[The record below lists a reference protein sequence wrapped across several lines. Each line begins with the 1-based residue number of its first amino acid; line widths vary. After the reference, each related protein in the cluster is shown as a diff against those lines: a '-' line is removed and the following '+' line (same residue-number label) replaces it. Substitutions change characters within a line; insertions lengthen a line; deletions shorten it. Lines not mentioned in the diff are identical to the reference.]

1 MRPKA
6 KASLCMIGG
15 NVSLVQ
21 LSAKSP
27 ELLYAYSINQI
38 VAIAGA
44 GTLTDGSVCSHEL
57 RQYLAEL
64 DAARLFAHIDFCL
77 SNSFEKSGHVL
88 QDLVNELG
96 RRLDYDVE
104 NGLYQG
110 KVSQIGYD
118 GIWTAPDGHSIVVEV
133 KTTDAY
139 RINLDSGAAKYR
151 RLLIEASKVTEKSS
165 ILIVVGR
172 QDTGDL
178 EAQIRGSR
186 HAWDARIISTDA
198 LVKLVELKVNSD
210 EDETTE
216 KIRNLLVPFEYTRLD
231 NIIDVMFAA
240 AKDASSSAIEGEP
253 IETALT
259 DEVADISYKQEHT
272 PKAVLDA
279 IRSRAIAALGQRE
292 STTMIAHKRAQFWSG
307 DKTARAVCPVSKKYK
322 TGGYWYAFHPH
333 QKVFLADAKKGYLLL
348 GCLDSDVA
356 YAIPFSVVD
365 QLLPYL
371 NVTENEDRKYWHI
384 HLQPSELGGYQLLV
398 PKKSEKLSM
407 QSFELKLSET

>member
-1 MRPKA
+1 M
-6 KASLCMIGG
+6 
-15 NVSLVQ
+15 SLVQ

-27 ELLYAYSINQI
+27 ELLYGYSINQI
-38 VAIAGA
+38 VAIAGNGA
-44 GTLTDGSVCSHEL
+44 LTDGSVCSKEL
-57 RQYLAEL
+57 RQYLSELSAE
-64 DAARLFAHIDFCL
+64 RLFGHIEYCL
-77 SNSFEKSGHVL
+77 SNSFEKSGNVL

-96 RRLDYDVE
+96 RRLDYEVE

-110 KVSQIGYD
+110 KQGQIGYD

-133 KTTDAY
+133 KTTDTY

-151 RLLIEASKVTEKSS
+151 KALIDSARISEKSS

-240 AKDASSSAIEGEP
+240 AKDVAASDIDGEIP
-253 IETALT
+253 EPDSVDDAT
-259 DEVADISYKQEHT
+259 EVVSHRKQDHT
-272 PKAVLDA
+272 PKAILDQVRKSA
-279 IRSRAIAALGQRE
+279 VSALGHRE
-292 STTMIAHKRAQFWSG
+292 GTPLIAHKRAQFWSG
-307 DKTARAVCPVSKKYK
+307 DRATRAVCPVSKRYR
-322 TGGYWYAFHPH
+322 TGYYWYAFHPH
-333 QKVFLADAKKGYLLL
+333 QRAFLSEASKGYLLL
-348 GCLDSDVA
+348 GCLDSEVA
-356 YAIPFSVVD
+356 YALPFELVEGT
-365 QLLPYL
+365 LPFL
-371 NVTENEDRKYWHI
+371 NTTENEDRMYWHI
-384 HLQPSELGGYQLLV
+384 HLQPMEQGGYQLQM
-398 PKKSEKLSM
+398 PKKGEKLGLSEY
-407 QSFELKLSET
+407 QLKLQGDRG